1 MYFCNANHRGNTT
14 ATTLERKKRPK
25 WTSKTHKHSQIADV
39 EKKKQWLQI
48 KWCCLT
54 HCVCSEF
61 VYLMVCCW
69 FFFLLVRCFSSALAR
84 KQKALFI
91 KFDANVWRG
100 AARKNT
106 VSFNKSRFQLFDFEK
121 LRSNKIRHNSLNAN
135 ECFVRILVSKI
146 GQKRSPLKWR
156 FDSGEK
162 SVFQATESNKC
173 YRKVAKKLS

>member
-1 MYFCNANHRGNTT
+1 MPITEGTQQQQHWRDKKPEMNEQNTQ
-14 ATTLERKKRPK
+14 TLTNCRCGER
-25 WTSKTHKHSQIADV
+25 
-39 EKKKQWLQI
+39 KKQWLQI
-48 KWCCLT
+48 KWCCLA

-121 LRSNKIRHNSLNAN
+121 LRSNKIRHNSLAN

-162 SVFQATESNKC
+162 SVFRATESNKC
-173 YRKVAKKLS
+173 DPKIAKKLS

>member
-1 MYFCNANHRGNTT
+1 MPIT
-14 ATTLERKKRPK
+14 ERTQQQQHWREKSARNERAKH
-25 WTSKTHKHSQIADV
+25 TNTHKLPMWR
-39 EKKKQWLQI
+39 KKKQWLQI

-69 FFFLLVRCFSSALAR
+69 FFFLLVRCFSSALVR

-162 SVFQATESNKC
+162 SVFQATESSKC
-173 YRKVAKKLS
+173 DPKIAKKLS